1 MEFGLDPSFDNLRQM
16 IGWLGKDKLRPL
28 GIEADRQG
36 HALPSDHPFFKEV
49 LAMGLTGGFV
59 GKMGD
64 AAPRPDDD
72 GRIRRSNRRAVVMA
86 EEAAYWDRGMATS
99 LPGPS
104 LGGPPV
110 MMMGNEDQKKRF
122 LGIFEGAK
130 EPHWGAFA
138 MSEPGAGSDVA
149 RISTRAVQDGDHWV
163 IDGEKCFI
171 SNGARASWIVVWA
184 TIDPSL
190 GRAGHRAFV
199 VERGTPGFS
208 VVRIEKKMGLTA
220 SETAGLLFEH
230 CRVPVANMLQG
241 SDRSKGGDARKSGFV
256 AAMKTFDMT
265 RPLVAAMAVGMG
277 QAVYDESLRFAREH
291 LGGASAWRMDRVRD
305 RLAWIERKL
314 EAGRLLAWRAAWLAD
329 HKRPNATEASMAK
342 AECASIA
349 LAAASVGMDVLG
361 EAGGASDYLIEKLF
375 RDIKALDLVEGT
387 GQIQRVVIARKLIGF
402 RGDRPLTTSQGE
414 ANV

>member
-1 MEFGLDPSFDNLRQM
+1 MDFAIDPKFDNLKQM
-16 IGWLGKDKLRPL
+16 VGWLGKDKLRPL

-59 GKMGD
+59 GKMKD
-64 AAPRPDDD
+64 AAPRADDD
-72 GRIRRSNRRAVVMA
+72 GRVRRTNRRAVVMA

-110 MMMGNEDQKKRF
+110 MLMGDAEQKKRF
-122 LGIFEGAK
+122 LGIFKGTK
-130 EPHWGAFA
+130 EPHWAAFA

-149 RISTRAVQDGDHWV
+149 GISTRARQDGDEWI

-171 SNGARASWIVVWA
+171 SNGARASWVVVWA
-184 TIDPSL
+184 TIDPNL

-208 VVRIEKKMGLTA
+208 VARIEKKMGLTA
-220 SETAGLLFEH
+220 SETAGLLFEN

-241 SDRSKGGDARKSGFV
+241 SDRSASGKDGFV

-277 QAVYDESLRFAREH
+277 RAVYDESLRFAREN

-314 EAGRLLAWRAAWLAD
+314 EMARLLAWRAAWLAD

-342 AECASIA
+342 AECARIA
-349 LAAASVGMDVLG
+349 LEAASIGMDVLG

-402 RGDRPLTTSQGE
+402 RGDRPLKSSKGE
-414 ANV
+414 ADV

>member
-1 MEFGLDPSFDNLRQM
+1 MDFALDPKFDNLRQM

-49 LAMGLTGGFV
+49 LAMGMTGGFV
-59 GKMGD
+59 GKMKD

-72 GRIRRSNRRAVVMA
+72 GRVRRTNRRAVVMA

-110 MMMGNEDQKKRF
+110 MMMGNDDQKKRF
-122 LGIFEGAK
+122 LGIFKGSN

-149 RISTRAVQDGDHWV
+149 RISTRARQEGDEWV

-171 SNGARASWIVVWA
+171 SNGARASWVVVWA
-184 TIDPSL
+184 TVDPEL

-208 VVRIEKKMGLTA
+208 VARIEKKMGLTA
-220 SETAGLLFEH
+220 SETAGLLFEN
-230 CRVPVANMLQG
+230 CRVPAANMLMG
-241 SDRSKGGDARKSGFV
+241 SDRSERGDASKSGFV

-265 RPLVAAMAVGMG
+265 RPLVAAMAIGMG
-277 QAVYDESLRFAREH
+277 RAVYDESLRFAREN
-291 LGGASAWRMDRVRD
+291 LGGASAWRMNRVRD
-305 RLAWIERKL
+305 RLAEMDRKL
-314 EAGRLLAWRAAWLAD
+314 EMGRLLAWRAAWLAD
-329 HKRPNATEASMAK
+329 HKQDNATAASMSK
-342 AECASIA
+342 AECARIA
-349 LAAASVGMDVLG
+349 LQAASLGMDILG

-375 RDIKALDLVEGT
+375 RDCKALDLVEGT

-402 RGDRPLTTSQGE
+402 RGDRPLKSQGE